1 MTHIM
6 NRFGVA
12 TLIVV
17 AGLAV
22 AHSQD
27 PRLEPPKT
35 AAEFW
40 NAVEFELNT
49 GKYDAAAFYLKG
61 LLALDPPEADLVAIE
76 RDKGMGS
83 FLRLRAVQHWSSDPK
98 VEAEA
103 RQNAETLIEKV
114 TAAVKKE
121 LGDPARIGKFI
132 ANLRGTPEERDYA
145 VRELQR
151 SGGAAMP
158 QLIAALRTDQDPVGR
173 AIILNVLPRLFSDT
187 VPALLAAMDMDDAVV
202 KALLLQALSERKDLP
217 ILPNRAETDPLPTL
231 DFFATSPR
239 QPETVRRKA
248 AEVRNRLR
256 PVSPSR
262 QPIAKVELT
271 KAAEKL
277 YRHEAK
283 FNNPEKVPIWRWID
297 NNLVVHDATQSQA
310 EEYLGLRYARWALDL
325 DPSYEPAQTVFISL
339 AVEKA
344 LDRGGLEKPL
354 AETAP
359 DVHELLSTVYSGALV
374 NTLDRALAEKRTAV
388 ALGVTRAL
396 AQRADMAGVRGERGR
411 PGVLVKAIDYPDRRV
426 QFAAAEGLARL
437 PGGHASQARVVEIL
451 RRALA
456 GESESSIPKK
466 GRILVGA
473 FDRNQAQ
480 AMANAVLAAGYDVE
494 IAQTGKD
501 LMRRLKSKADI
512 DGIIIDSELPYP
524 PLPDTIAS
532 LRYDVH
538 LGLLPLRIVYT
549 PNLGPSNTYYISD
562 TNRRVEVGVP
572 AGAIESVNYRTE
584 ARLHV
589 LVEGYKQIGVVR
601 GPLSTAIV
609 QTELAP
615 SMTTEQVGGSP
626 ALTPTEK
633 QSQAQRAIQWL
644 SRMATGEVPG
654 YDVRPA
660 ERTIREALR
669 VNELAGPAIE
679 AVSRLPGADP
689 QTDLASVVADN
700 SRPVELRSAAA
711 DALIRH
717 ITVHGVALNARQGQV
732 IMDLLPTLTD
742 PALRAKVASLV
753 GSLRLTSP
761 QSGQRMLRFN
771 PPLPKPAATLEAPR
785 PQ

>member
-1 MTHIM
+1 M

-12 TLIVV
+12 SLILFT
-17 AGLAV
+17 GLAV
-22 AHSQD
+22 AHAQD

-49 GKYDAAAFYLKG
+49 GKFDAAAYYLKG
-61 LLALDPPEADLVAIE
+61 LLALDPTEADLVAIE
-76 RDKGMGS
+76 RNQGMGS
-83 FLRLRAVQHWSSDPK
+83 FLRLRSVQQWSSDPK

-103 RQNAETLIEKV
+103 RQNSETLIEKV

-121 LGDPARIGKFI
+121 LGDPTRIAKYI

-158 QLIAALRTDQDPVGR
+158 QLIATLRTDPDPVSR
-173 AIILNVLPRLFSDT
+173 AIILNVLPKLFADT

-202 KALLLQALSERKDLP
+202 KVLLLQALSERRDLP

-231 DFFATSPR
+231 DYFATSPR
-239 QPETVRRKA
+239 QPDAVRQKA

-283 FNNPEKVPIWRWID
+283 FTNPEKVPIWRWID
-297 NNLVVHDATQSQA
+297 NNLVLHDATQSQA

-344 LDRGGLEKPL
+344 MERGGPEKPL

-359 DVHELLSTVYSGALV
+359 DVHEMLSTVYSGALV
-374 NTLDRALAEKRTAV
+374 NTLDRALAEKRTGV

-426 QFAAAEGLARL
+426 QFAAAEALARL
-437 PGGHASQARVVEIL
+437 PGGHASQARVVEVL

-466 GRILVGA
+466 GRIIVGA
-473 FDRNQAQ
+473 FDIMQAQ

-501 LMRRLKSKADI
+501 LLRRLKSKADI

-549 PNLGPSNTYYISD
+549 PDLGPTTTYYISD

-572 AGAIESVNYRTE
+572 AGAIESVNYRKQ
-584 ARLHV
+584 ARLNV
-589 LVEGYKQIGVVR
+589 LIEGYKQIGVVR

-609 QTELAP
+609 QAEFTPA
-615 SMTTEQVGGSP
+615 MTTEQVGGSP
-626 ALTPTEK
+626 ALSPEEK
-633 QSQAQRAIQWL
+633 KSQAERAIQL
-644 SRMATGEVPG
+644 LARMATGEIPG

-660 ERTIREALR
+660 ERTIRESLR
-669 VNELAGPAIE
+669 DNDLAGPAIE

-689 QTDLASVVADN
+689 QTDLAAVIADN
-700 SRPVELRSAAA
+700 NRSVELRMAAA

-717 ITVHGVALNARQGQV
+717 ITVHGVALNSRQGQV
-732 IMDLLPTLTD
+732 LMDLLPTLTD
-742 PALRAKVASLV
+742 ANLRAKVASV
-753 GSLRLTSP
+753 IGSLRLTSP
-761 QSGQRMLRFN
+761 QSGQRMLRFE